1 MRIFLDIPL
10 ISIYQ
15 KGLLASVSNL
25 FLKHCF
31 DFTLML
37 FFHLVCLSLNW
48 QYLWQKI
55 KLPFVTVL
63 NKEGEVFLFFFFK
76 LTLWTSATE
85 EAQQSVSGRRYPVM
99 SCGFGLAAPP
109 RRQRKGEHPRWS
121 LSGGPRCR
129 SRRRRRLL
137 PASSHP
143 SAATETQGIRAGH
156 RQHL

>member
-25 FLKHCF
+25 SLKQAFIPLLLLHSNVIFSPCPPS
-31 DFTLML
+31 TKLPKPL
-37 FFHLVCLSLNW
+37 AN
-48 QYLWQKI
+48 KI
-55 KLPFVTVL
+55 K
-63 NKEGEVFLFFFFK
+63 NKTAICQRCK
-76 LTLWTSATE
+76 
-85 EAQQSVSGRRYPVM
+85 QSVSARRYPVM
-99 SCGFGLAAPP
+99 SCGFGLAASP
-109 RRQRKGEHPRWS
+109 RRQRKGGRPRWS

-143 SAATETQGIRAGH
+143 SAATETQGVRAGH
-156 RQHL
+156 RRHLYIFFIPV